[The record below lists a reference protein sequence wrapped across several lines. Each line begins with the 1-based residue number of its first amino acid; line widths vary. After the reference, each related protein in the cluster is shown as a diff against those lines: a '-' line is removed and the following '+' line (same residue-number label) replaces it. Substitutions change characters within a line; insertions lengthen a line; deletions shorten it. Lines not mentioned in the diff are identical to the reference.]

1 MVPVESDALTWSQER
16 AAFYFAGLRSGDP
29 RFSSS
34 VLLLRVG
41 EDVATVYQWGFV
53 RDDPEGDDLVW
64 IMTWRDGYHVIR
76 RDDVSLLVEF
86 PCVVIHVL
94 QEADPEAEAAPV
106 DEPVDEEAE
115 PTEVEH
121 T

>member
-1 MVPVESDALTWSQER
+1 MGPVESDALAWSQER
-16 AAFYFAGLRSGDP
+16 AAFYFAGLRGGDP
-29 RFSSS
+29 RFGSA

-41 EDVATVYQWGFV
+41 DDVATVYQWAFV

-64 IMTWRDGYHVIR
+64 IMTWRDGFHVVR
-76 RDDVSLLVEF
+76 RDDVRLLVEF

-94 QEADPEAEAAPV
+94 QEVEPEPDTQA
-106 DEPVDEEAE
+106 DEE
-115 PTEVEH
+115 PTQVEH